1 MKQSLKVWVVLA
13 ILLVAGL
20 TYFLLADRAPSDNTN
35 GGNDDD
41 EVIVYKDLIRVEEPL
56 ENELVSSPLIVKGEA
71 RGQWYFE
78 ASFPVTL
85 TDAGGNVI
93 KASFATA
100 QGEWMTTNYVPFE
113 AEIDFA
119 VPAGV
124 TSGFIVLE
132 KSNPSGLSEH
142 ADELKIPVRF
152 SGGGSAQRTVSLYYY
167 NEDLDKDE
175 DGNIMC
181 SQEGIVAVER
191 IIPVTQTPIQD
202 TIRLLIKGEL
212 TPAERA
218 QGISTEYPLDGFAL
232 NGASLADGDL
242 TLAFEDPNSE
252 TTGGSCRVGILWL
265 QIKETAEQFAE
276 VDEAQFQPETLFQ
289 P

>member
-1 MKQSLKVWVVLA
+1 
-13 ILLVAGL
+13 
-20 TYFLLADRAPSDNTN
+20 
-35 GGNDDD
+35 
-41 EVIVYKDLIRVEEPL
+41 
-56 ENELVSSPLIVKGEA
+56 
-71 RGQWYFE
+71 
-78 ASFPVTL
+78 
-85 TDAGGNVI
+85 
-93 KASFATA
+93 
-100 QGEWMTTNYVPFE
+100 MTTNYVPFE

-124 TSGFIVLE
+124 TSGFLILE
-132 KSNPSGLSEH
+132 KSNPSGLSEN

-152 SGGGSAQRTVSLYYY
+152 ASGGSAQRAVNLYYY

-181 SQEGIVAVER
+181 SQDGLVAVER

-202 TIRLLIKGEL
+202 AIRLLIKGEL
-212 TPAERA
+212 TNAEKA
-218 QGISTEYPLDGFAL
+218 QGISTEYPLDGFSL
-232 NGASLADGDL
+232 GGASLADGDL

-276 VDEAQFQPETLFQ
+276 VGEAQFQPETLFQ